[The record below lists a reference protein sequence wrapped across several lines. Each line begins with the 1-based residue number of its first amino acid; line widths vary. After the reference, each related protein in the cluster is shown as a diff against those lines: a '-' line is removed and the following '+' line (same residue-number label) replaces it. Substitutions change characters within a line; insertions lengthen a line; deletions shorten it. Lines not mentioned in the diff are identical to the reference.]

1 MDGNTMVLLESYG
14 ARLARQGLAAST
26 RRKYLAAVD
35 RFLCSFDGA
44 DPASVTRQ
52 QVDDYLDRWHAA
64 EQPAP
69 ASVRLHL
76 SALKSFYGYLDDRG
90 LLEGRNPVERIK
102 APRVR
107 RRPND
112 RLRAE
117 EAEAMLAACL
127 SEQEKVLIWLLRW
140 TGLRVGEA
148 LGLTVEDVDLER
160 RVIRVRAS
168 KTDAGLRTV
177 PVVDELG
184 VVLLAWIERLR
195 TRADWRPDLPLLAT
209 RGGTPW
215 KDPFAWRLVKR
226 VAHRAELRHRA
237 RAAPVRGY
245 AAHASPDV
253 RLRPDQP
260 WRAARARVQDA
271 RARRR
276 ARHPTGLRRTR
287 GRNRTRGDQESFGV
301 LTRCERL

>member
-177 PVVDELG
+177 PVVDELASSSSPG
-184 VVLLAWIERLR
+184 LSGCVPEPTGDPTCRCSPPAAVPPGR
-195 TRADWRPDLPLLAT
+195 TRSP
-209 RGGTPW
+209 G
-215 KDPFAWRLVKR
+215 AWSSASHIGRN
-226 VAHRAELRHRA
+226 
-237 RAAPVRGY
+237 Y
-245 AAHASPDV
+245 ASPGPG
-253 RLRPDQP
+253 RSSQ
-260 WRAARARVQDA
+260 
-271 RARRR
+271 
-276 ARHPTGLRRTR
+276 GLRRTR
-287 GRNRTRGDQESFGV
+287 FAGRTPP
-301 LTRCERL
+301 T

>member
-44 DPASVTRQ
+44 APASVTRQ

-226 VAHRAELRHRA
+226 VAHRAELR
-237 RAAPVRGY
+237 V
-245 AAHASPDV
+245 
-253 RLRPDQP
+253 
-260 WRAARARVQDA
+260 
-271 RARRR
+271 
-276 ARHPTGLRRTR
+276 TGPGPLQSGVTPHTLRRTYASDLINR
-287 GRNRTRGDQESFGV
+287 GVPLEHVSKMLGHADVRVTQQAYAELEDATAHAAIRRALAS
-301 LTRCERL
+301 